1 MPVIT
6 RRIAILKGYEPGKWF
21 LQTILINKHKFTR
34 NQAKVWLKNNGFY
47 HKYFREAANYFRAM
61 QTNPVFGG
69 QYITIR
75 ANRYIEL
82 VYQKF

>member
-1 MPVIT
+1 
-6 RRIAILKGYEPGKWF
+6 
-21 LQTILINKHKFTR
+21 
-34 NQAKVWLKNNGFY
+34 
-47 HKYFREAANYFRAM
+47 M